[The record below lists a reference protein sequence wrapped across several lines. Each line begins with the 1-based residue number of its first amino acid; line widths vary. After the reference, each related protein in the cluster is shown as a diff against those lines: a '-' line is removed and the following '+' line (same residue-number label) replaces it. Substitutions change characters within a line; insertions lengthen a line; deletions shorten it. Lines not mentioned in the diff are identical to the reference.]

1 MENEVMVEQVVKIE
15 DYVDE
20 LSELLIQVVGD
31 GASIGFLPPLKMEEA
46 KCYWEG
52 VLQSDCIL
60 FITKV
65 NQEIAGT
72 VQLHLC
78 MKENGRH
85 RAEVAKL
92 MTHPG
97 FRRMGLGRQLMEVLE
112 DKAKRDG
119 RTLLV
124 LDTREGDPSNRL
136 YQAMDYVEAGKIP
149 NYAKSANGDYH
160 STIYYYKELKV
171 T

>member
-1 MENEVMVEQVVKIE
+1 MENEVIIEQVVKIE
-15 DYVDE
+15 DYVAE

-31 GASIGFLPPLKMEEA
+31 GASIGFLPPLKIEEA
-46 KCYWEG
+46 RSYWEG

-60 FITKV
+60 FIAKV

-92 MTHPG
+92 MTQPG
-97 FRRMGLGRQLMEVLE
+97 FRRMGIGRQLMEVLE
-112 DKAKRDG
+112 DKAKGDG

-136 YQAMDYVEAGKIP
+136 YQAMGYVEAGKIP

-160 STIYYYKELKV
+160 STVYYYKELK
-171 T
+171 